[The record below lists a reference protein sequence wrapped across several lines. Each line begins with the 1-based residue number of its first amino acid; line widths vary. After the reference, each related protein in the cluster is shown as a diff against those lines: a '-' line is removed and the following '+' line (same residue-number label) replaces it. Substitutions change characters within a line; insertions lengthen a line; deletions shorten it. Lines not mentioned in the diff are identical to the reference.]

1 MLRTIRDMLN
11 CDVLEKGKGL
21 VSPIHFVNDFSRNIF
36 LMLCSINWTN
46 LFSITF
52 ASPDIWQY
60 VYSNC
65 F

>member
-36 LMLCSINWTN
+36 LMLCSIN
-46 LFSITF
+46 
-52 ASPDIWQY
+52 
-60 VYSNC
+60 
-65 F
+65 